1 MFAASP
7 CVKNLW
13 AQLASMRTSRN
24 TVLDE
29 VLLEDNLKDEQCMD
43 RNHVETLWTG
53 NLGSDVDGG
62 ESVNALEQALYSNI
76 ATDRAWNT
84 TLSSPEYRVLR
95 HTLLRVIVMRAIARK
110 QGQTPIVFE
119 AKTVALG
126 NDLVFKC
133 IESGDVLLLRITTAG
148 ASTYQKNAVK
158 RRLHPIDVETEM

>member
-13 AQLASMRTSRN
+13 GRLASLNPSSRT
-24 TVLDE
+24 TVLDD
-29 VLLEDNLKDEQCMD
+29 VLIEAQISEEQLID
-43 RNHVETLWTG
+43 KNSVETLWTG

-84 TLSSPEYRVLR
+84 TPSSPEYRVLR
-95 HTLLRVIVMRAIARK
+95 HTLLRVIVMRAMAKK

-133 IESGDVLLLRITTAG
+133 TESGDVLLLRVTSSG
-148 ASTYQKNAVK
+148 ASNYQKNAAK
-158 RRLHPIDVETEM
+158 RRLHPLDEIAE

>member
-13 AQLASMRTSRN
+13 TQLTSMRTRN

-29 VLLEDNLKDEQCMD
+29 VLLEDNLKEEQIID
-43 RNHVETLWTG
+43 KNHVETLWTG

-95 HTLLRVIVMRAIARK
+95 HTLLRVIVMRAMAKK

-133 IESGDVLLLRITTAG
+133 KESGDVLLLRVTSSG
-148 ASTYQKNAVK
+148 ASNYQKNAAK
-158 RRLHPIDVETEM
+158 RRLHPLDEIAE

>member
-1 MFAASP
+1 MLAASP

-13 AQLASMRTSRN
+13 AQLTSMSSSRN

-29 VLLEDNLKDEQCMD
+29 VLLEDNLKDDQIID

-53 NLGSDVDGG
+53 NLGSEVDGG

-95 HTLLRVIVMRAIARK
+95 HTLLRIIVMRAMARE

-133 IESGDVLLLRITTAG
+133 KESGDVLLLRVTSSG
-148 ASTYQKNAVK
+148 ASNYQKNAAK
-158 RRLHPIDVETEM
+158 RRLHPLDEIAE

>member
-1 MFAASP
+1 MMFAASP

-13 AQLASMRTSRN
+13 TQLTSMRTRN

-29 VLLEDNLKDEQCMD
+29 VLLEDNLKDDQIID

-53 NLGSDVDGG
+53 NLGSEVDGG

-95 HTLLRVIVMRAIARK
+95 HTLLRVIVMRAMAKK

-126 NDLVFKC
+126 NDLVFK
-133 IESGDVLLLRITTAG
+133 SAPNGDVLLLRITTAG
-148 ASTYQKNAVK
+148 ASTYQKNAAK
-158 RRLHPIDVETEM
+158 RRLHPLDEIAE

>member
-1 MFAASP
+1 MMLAASP

-13 AQLASMRTSRN
+13 AQLTSMSSSRN

-29 VLLEDNLKDEQCMD
+29 VLLEDNLKDDQIID

-53 NLGSDVDGG
+53 NLCSEVDGG

-95 HTLLRVIVMRAIARK
+95 HTLLRVIVMRAMAKK

-133 IESGDVLLLRITTAG
+133 KESGDVLLLRVTSSG
-148 ASTYQKNAVK
+148 ASNYQKNAAK
-158 RRLHPIDVETEM
+158 RRLHPLDEIAE

>member
-1 MFAASP
+1 MMFAASP

-13 AQLASMRTSRN
+13 TQLTSMRTRN

-29 VLLEDNLKDEQCMD
+29 VLLEDNLKDDQIID

-53 NLGSDVDGG
+53 NLGSEVDGG

-95 HTLLRVIVMRAIARK
+95 HTLLRVIVMRAMAKK

-133 IESGDVLLLRITTAG
+133 TESGDVLLLRVTSSG
-148 ASTYQKNAVK
+148 ASNYQKNAAK
-158 RRLHPIDVETEM
+158 RRLHPLDEIAE

>member
-1 MFAASP
+1 MS
-7 CVKNLW
+7 
-13 AQLASMRTSRN
+13 SSRT

-29 VLLEDNLKDEQCMD
+29 ILMEDNLKDEQCID

-76 ATDRAWNT
+76 GTQRAYNT
-84 TLSSPEYRVLR
+84 TLTSPEYRVLR
-95 HTLLRVIVMRAIARK
+95 HTLLRIIVMRAMARE

-133 IESGDVLLLRITTAG
+133 KESGDVLLLRVTSSG
-148 ASTYQKNAVK
+148 ASNYQKNAAK
-158 RRLHPIDVETEM
+158 RRLHPLDEIAE

>member
-13 AQLASMRTSRN
+13 AQVTSLSSSRN

-29 VLLEDNLKDEQCMD
+29 ILLEDGLKEEQIID
-43 RNHVETLWTG
+43 KNSVETLWTG
-53 NLGSDVDGG
+53 HLGSDVDGG

-95 HTLLRVIVMRAIARK
+95 HTLLRVIVMRAMAKK

-133 IESGDVLLLRITTAG
+133 TESGDVLLLRITTAG
-148 ASTYQKNAVK
+148 ASTYKKNAVK
-158 RRLHPIDVETEM
+158 RRLHPIDVETET

>member
-13 AQLASMRTSRN
+13 TQLTSMRTRN

-29 VLLEDNLKDEQCMD
+29 VLLEDNLKDDQIID

-53 NLGSDVDGG
+53 NLCSEVDGG

-76 ATDRAWNT
+76 ATDR
-84 TLSSPEYRVLR
+84 
-95 HTLLRVIVMRAIARK
+95 VIVMRAMAKK

-126 NDLVFKC
+126 NDLVFR
-133 IESGDVLLLRITTAG
+133 SAPNGDVLLLRVTSSG
-148 ASTYQKNAVK
+148 ASNYQKNAAK
-158 RRLHPIDVETEM
+158 RRLHPLDEIAE

>member
-13 AQLASMRTSRN
+13 AQVTSMRSRN

-29 VLLEDNLKDEQCMD
+29 VLLEDNLKEQQIID
-43 RNHVETLWTG
+43 KNSAEILWTG

-76 ATDRAWNT
+76 ATQRAWNT

-95 HTLLRVIVMRAIARK
+95 HTLLRVIVMRSMAKK

-133 IESGDVLLLRITTAG
+133 TESGDVLLLRVTSSG
-148 ASTYQKNAVK
+148 ASNYQKNAVK
-158 RRLHPIDVETEM
+158 RRLHPLDEIAE

>member
-1 MFAASP
+1 MMFAASP

-13 AQLASMRTSRN
+13 TQLTSMRTRN

-29 VLLEDNLKDEQCMD
+29 VLLEDNLKDDQIID

-53 NLGSDVDGG
+53 NLGSEVDGG

-95 HTLLRVIVMRAIARK
+95 HTLLRVIVMRAMAKK

-133 IESGDVLLLRITTAG
+133 KESGDVLLLRVTSSG
-148 ASTYQKNAVK
+148 ASNYQKNAAK
-158 RRLHPIDVETEM
+158 RRLHPLDEIAE

>member
-1 MFAASP
+1 MMLAASP

-13 AQLASMRTSRN
+13 AQLTSMSSSRN

-29 VLLEDNLKDEQCMD
+29 VLLEDNLKDDQIID

-53 NLGSDVDGG
+53 NLGSEVDGG

-95 HTLLRVIVMRAIARK
+95 HTLLRIIVMRAMARE

-133 IESGDVLLLRITTAG
+133 KESGDVLLLRVTSSG
-148 ASTYQKNAVK
+148 ASNYQKNAAK
-158 RRLHPIDVETEM
+158 RRLHPLDEIAE